1 MGHEGVWRTEKA
13 ARVGRNCLATTGA
26 PCSRSIRGVLRRAL
40 PALFVLVLGLGL
52 AAGSGA
58 RAQGP
63 LTPRAFLPMVASG
76 GELPTTPLPATGA
89 VTVRGLS
96 SSSVAAN
103 GSAGELRAYGEV
115 VNGTSSAIGAVVVEV
130 TARRASGAVVGRERA
145 TSRLEAVAPGDA
157 SPFGVLFEGVVAPG
171 AVTVTAE
178 VVSVALPAIAV
189 RTDLAVT
196 VQPPVNVILSEDGT
210 TAVSATQ
217 LAVNGVVRNAGGARL
232 EMVQAAIAIYDAS
245 GNVVF
250 AGFTNTFSMP
260 FLAEDAP
267 PVLGPGQSGSFQVLV
282 PRGPIMAAGAGL
294 VVKAWAEAAPAR

>member
-1 MGHEGVWRTEKA
+1 
-13 ARVGRNCLATTGA
+13 
-26 PCSRSIRGVLRRAL
+26 
-40 PALFVLVLGLGL
+40 
-52 AAGSGA
+52 
-58 RAQGP
+58 
-63 LTPRAFLPMVASG
+63 MVASG